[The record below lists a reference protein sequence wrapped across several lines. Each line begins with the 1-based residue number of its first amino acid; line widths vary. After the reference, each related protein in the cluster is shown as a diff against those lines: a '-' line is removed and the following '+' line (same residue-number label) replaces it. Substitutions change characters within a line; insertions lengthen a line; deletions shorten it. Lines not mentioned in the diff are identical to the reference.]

1 MRKFKIS
8 ALVFIFI
15 FSISIATAAVQREGL
30 FEKASRTVDALF
42 YIRAEIDNK
51 YQTFVNAETTASLDA
66 AKKLPPLEAEINTL
80 AAQLATFDENIS
92 RENSNLLEVQN
103 QIKSVQLELADLSE
117 LSEMREVEL
126 ARSRDTL
133 DEFIRVAYSEAM
145 QYTDWKTGEISTLKF
160 LFTDQNLAEIET
172 QKVYLDILQKVS
184 AGLIRDLQQKQS
196 EFSAIKNSLLA
207 KRGELILLQQEVID
221 RKRGIEEMRKAKATI
236 LAETRGQEA
245 QYRKLVEES
254 KRQQVEALAEITEL
268 KSQLGVID
276 RQLKAFKGDLG
287 EVTFNKLLEG
297 QSLASANGFVFP
309 NHSPQ
314 LIWPADPGR
323 GITAYFLDSG
333 YKARFGI
340 PHHAIDFRL
349 AQGSR
354 VASAGPGIIYKVHD
368 SGGSRYSYI
377 TVAHPNGLATT
388 YGHISKMF
396 VAEGDFVQAGDIIGL
411 SGGMP
416 GTRGSGYLTTGPH
429 LHFEVIEN
437 GENQNPLDFL
447 PLEKMRLA
455 DIPAEYLEGAIE
467 MK

>member
-1 MRKFKIS
+1 LRKLQIS
-8 ALVFIFI
+8 ALVFVFI
-15 FSISIATAAVQREGL
+15 FSISTATATVQREGL
-30 FEKASRTVDALF
+30 FERASRTVDALF
-42 YIRAEIDNK
+42 FVRSEIDDR
-51 YQTFVNAETTASLDA
+51 YETFVNAETAISLDA
-66 AKKLPPLEAEINTL
+66 AKKLPPLEFEISTL
-80 AAQLATFDENIS
+80 SEQLKTFDENIS
-92 RENSNLLEVQN
+92 RENSNLLDLQD
-103 QIKSVQLELADLSE
+103 QIKSVQLELADLAE

-126 ARSRDTL
+126 ARSRDVL
-133 DEFIRVAYSEAM
+133 DEFIRVAYSEVM

-160 LFTDQNLAEIET
+160 LFTDQNLAEVET

-184 AGLIRDLQQKQS
+184 AGLIRDLQKKQS
-196 EFSAIKNSLLA
+196 EFSKIKNSLLA

-221 RKRGIEEMRKAKATI
+221 RKKDIEEMRAAKATI

-254 KRQQVEALAEITEL
+254 RRQQVEALAEISEL

-276 RQLKAFKGDLG
+276 RQLKTFRGNLG
-287 EVTFNKLLEG
+287 EVAFGKLLEG
-297 QSLASANGFVFP
+297 QSLASANGYVFP
-309 NHSPQ
+309 NHSPK

-340 PHHAIDFRL
+340 VHHAIDFRL
-349 AQGSR
+349 VQGSR
-354 VASAGPGIIYKVHD
+354 VSSAGPGIIYKVHD
-368 SGGSRYSYI
+368 SGDSHYSYI

-396 VAEGDFVQAGDIIGL
+396 VAEGDFVQAGDLIGL

-416 GTRGSGYLTTGPH
+416 GTRGAGYMTTGPH

-437 GENQNPLDFL
+437 GENENPLDYL
-447 PLEKMRLA
+447 PLEKMRFN
-455 DIPAEYLEGAIE
+455 DIPQKYLEGAVKI
-467 MK
+467 

>member
-15 FSISIATAAVQREGL
+15 FSISTATAAVQREGI
-30 FEKASRTVDALF
+30 FERASRTVDALF
-42 YIRAEIDNK
+42 FIRSEIDDR
-51 YQTFVNAETTASLDA
+51 YQTFVNAETA
-66 AKKLPPLEAEINTL
+66 ATMEAAEKLPLLEFEINTL
-80 AAQLATFDENIS
+80 SEQLATFDENIS
-92 RENSNLLEVQN
+92 RENSNLQNLQN
-103 QIKSVQLELADLSE
+103 QIKSVQLELADLAE

-126 ARSRDTL
+126 ARSRDVL

-145 QYTDWKTGEISTLKF
+145 KYTDWKTGEISTLKF

-184 AGLIRDLQQKQS
+184 AGLIRDLQKKQS
-196 EFSAIKNSLLA
+196 EFSAIKNTLLV
-207 KRGELILLQQEVID
+207 KRGELILLQQRVID
-221 RKRGIEEMRKAKATI
+221 RKKGIEQMRAAKATI

-245 QYRKLVEES
+245 QYRRLVEES
-254 KRQQVEALAEITEL
+254 RRQQVEALAEISEL
-268 KSQLGVID
+268 KAQLGVID
-276 RQLKAFKGDLG
+276 RQLKTFRGNLG
-287 EVTFNKLLEG
+287 ESEFAELLRG
-297 QSLASANGFVFP
+297 QSLAGASGFVFP

-340 PHHAIDFRL
+340 VHHAIDFRL

-388 YGHISKMF
+388 YGHISKML
-396 VAEGDFVQAGDIIGL
+396 VVEGDFVQAGDLIGL

-416 GTRGSGYLTTGPH
+416 GTRGAGYITTGPH

-437 GENQNPLDFL
+437 GESENPLDFL
-447 PLEKMRLA
+447 PLEKMRLE
-455 DIPAEYLEGAIE
+455 DIPQKYLEGAVKI
-467 MK
+467 